1 LAPFLTRALTGG
13 EDHLGGVV
21 VRPAANGFEVVVFHS
36 SIKQRS

>member
-1 LAPFLTRALTGG
+1 MLISADAVPR

>member
-1 LAPFLTRALTGG
+1 MLISADAVPR

-21 VRPAANGFEVVVFHS
+21 VKPAANGFEVVFHS